1 MLRLGLWVLM
11 VGIALTLAAR
21 AQSTPPEVEDSRY
34 LFNRVQDGFLRLDT
48 KTGQVSLCS
57 RRTVWTCD
65 VVADDRNAF
74 ENEIARLQS
83 ENATLKKELIAR
95 GLDLPGGV
103 KPAPPVARGGDQ
115 ELKLPSNAEF
125 ERMMAFLEKTWR
137 RLVEIMVNLQRDVLK
152 KS

>member
-1 MLRLGLWVLM
+1 MLRLGLWVLLI
-11 VGIALTLAAR
+11 GGALTLAAR
-21 AQSTPPEVEDSRY
+21 AQSTPPEAEDSRY

-57 RRTVWTCD
+57 RRTVWTCE
-65 VVADDRNAF
+65 VVADDRNAL
-74 ENEIARLQS
+74 ENEIARLQG
-83 ENATLKKELIAR
+83 ENATLKKELLAR